1 MGAQSLV
8 CLLLLPL
15 ALAWAPAPRAPLARL
30 AALRADPAETPVA
43 GDADP
48 AEPPPVVDDAAA
60 AAGDDAADAL
70 AGGADD
76 DLDFFGDSGS
86 FGDYGLDEGAFSE
99 SLGDAV
105 RGDGSRPTTGRTKQY
120 TWLQSRGAIA
130 ARVAMPARVERAKQL
145 AVEYATTTDVRVGVV
160 GEDEPLLLGALAG
173 SIRRDETFWTLED
186 ASAADAASGL
196 GDGKVL
202 VLEIVKKADALWL
215 GLLDGEGDPLGAR
228 ADADVTDTVFLELAV
243 DGAAA
248 GRVELELFGGA
259 LPRTVAS
266 FVALCTDGVDVDGAP
281 RTLAGSP
288 LHRVIPGFMLQGGD
302 ITQGDGTGG
311 MSLYGRT
318 FRDERFAYRHTGA
331 GVLSMANSGPDS
343 NGSQFFV
350 TTAGAAHLDGKHV
363 VFGRVR
369 GAGDD
374 ASESMRAVA
383 AVEAVGTDG
392 GTPTAEVTIT
402 ACGRVADSG

>member
-1 MGAQSLV
+1 MAAEPRRDRRARR
-8 CLLLLPL
+8 C
-15 ALAWAPAPRAPLARL
+15 PRASSAR
-30 AALRADPAETPVA
+30 
-43 GDADP
+43 
-48 AEPPPVVDDAAA
+48 
-60 AAGDDAADAL
+60 
-70 AGGADD
+70 
-76 DLDFFGDSGS
+76 SS
-86 FGDYGLDEGAFSE
+86 
-99 SLGDAV
+99 
-105 RGDGSRPTTGRTKQY
+105 SRSSTR
-120 TWLQSRGAIA
+120 RD
-130 ARVAMPARVERAKQL
+130 R
-145 AVEYATTTDVRVGVV
+145 RVGVV
-160 GEDEPLLLGALAG
+160 GEDEPLLLGALAAR
-173 SIRRDETFWTLED
+173 SARRDLLD
-186 ASAADAASGL
+186 ARGRERGRRAAGL

-402 ACGRVADSG
+402 ACGRVADGLLVFIRARA